1 MFIETLTKKIVIVEE
16 NIQSER
22 KGRNDTFLRAI

>member
-16 NIQSER
+16 KIQSER